1 MSEIVYAPTPCLCV
15 ESVDAGKD
23 YTLRMTFSD
32 GKKKVFDFRPMLTK
46 KIYQALSNISL
57 FLQAETDGCGVVW
70 NDDIDIDPTYLY
82 EHGVE
87 IE

>member
-15 ESVDAGKD
+15 ENVKAEKD
-23 YTLRMTFSD
+23 YTLHMLFSD
-32 GKKKVFDFRPMLTK
+32 GTRKVFDFRPMLSK
-46 KIYQALSNISL
+46 RIYQELNNLHL
-57 FLQAETDGCGVVW
+57 FLQAATDGCGVVW

-87 IE
+87 A